1 MENNFEWRDL
11 VSFKQ
16 CARIDGSI
24 YGTADSNQCRIGTE
38 TSISDVP
45 KSLSKHEVFG
55 RLNEAQSAK
64 LSAALTDF
72 HDTLTKAGY
81 QEDAVDDWR
90 DGQERM
96 LTELNRDGASM
107 GKDGKAYTGD
117 EVVAKAESQFG
128 KMKETMVDKMPTHL
142 DNGAG
147 QFTEASLS
155 MKPNPSSSQLK
166 WKDPVLGDS
175 YGASQY
181 TREKGI
187 ADAEKKAAK
196 ADKLGDPKAAEIYRQ
211 RAESLRQ
218 LPEGATIVVKNGV
231 AASRFS
237 QFQEGNAAKMLA
249 YKQQEEAAGRPWPT
263 PESKQPAKSEVDSLV
278 KNNPKLWTSGL
289 NTQNKARGRDDGFDV
304 YELGS
309 KNPSPQAL
317 AARDRKNRAMAET
330 YLAHDGKSP
339 VTGQPIKLPKSDLPT
354 TKTVV
359 DHNVAY
365 RDIVKANPGKS
376 IFELDAIA
384 NTRSNFSI
392 VEADLNNSKGE
403 REWGQTATTLSK
415 NASSSAVRKSV
426 TDNWNDNG
434 SRVTLSE
441 KQYRQRFGNTDGF
454 TDPKQRQAVASAH
467 EQKRLAGVFSVK
479 QSEMVPTTR
488 NRNSAPVGN
497 SFTPP
502 KGTVPSAGTGRA
514 ASTSKAKAAPAPKA
528 KAAPKPK
535 TAPKPSASPAPKAKP
550 KVTAE
555 QRTAYIKDR
564 QEALRKAKAEK
575 RSGDV
580 ARLEATLKA
589 LGA

>member
-1 MENNFEWRDL
+1 MEKNFEWRDL

-16 CARIDGSI
+16 CSRTDGSI
-24 YGTADSNQCRIGTE
+24 YGTADSNQCRIGVE

-55 RLNEAQSAK
+55 RLNESQTAK
-64 LSAALTDF
+64 LNGALVDF
-72 HDTLTKAGY
+72 HETLTKAGY
-81 QEDAVDDWR
+81 QEDAMADWR

-96 LTELNRDGASM
+96 LTELNRDGSSL
-107 GKDGKAYTGD
+107 GKDGKAYTAD
-117 EVVAKAESQFG
+117 VVVAKAEKQLA
-128 KMKETMVDKMPTHL
+128 KAKESMVDSMPTHL

-155 MKPNPSSSQLK
+155 MKPAITSSQLK

-175 YGASQY
+175 YGTSQY

-187 ADAEKKAAK
+187 KDAEKDAAK
-196 ADKLGDPKAAEIYRQ
+196 ADKLGDKKAGDIYRQ
-211 RAESLRQ
+211 RAEDLKK
-218 LPEGATIVVKNGV
+218 LPEGATLVTKNGV

-237 QFQEGNAAKMLA
+237 QFQEGNAEKMLK
-249 YKQQEEAAGRPWPT
+249 YKEQQGANW
-263 PESKQPAKSEVDSLV
+263 PAKPIAQPTKAEVDALV
-278 KNNPKLWTSGL
+278 KSNPQMWTSGL

-304 YELGS
+304 YELGN

-317 AARDRKNRAMAET
+317 AARDRKNRAMAES
-330 YLAHDGKSP
+330 YLEHGGKSP
-339 VTGQPIKLPKSDLPT
+339 VTGQDIKLPKSDIPT

-359 DHNVAY
+359 DHVKSY
-365 RDIVKANPGKS
+365 RDIVKENPGKS

-384 NTRSNFSI
+384 NTRSNFVI
-392 VEADLNNSKGE
+392 VEADLNNSKGD
-403 REWGQTATTLSK
+403 RSWNQTASTLSK
-415 NASSSAVRKSV
+415 SSTSAAVRKSV

-467 EQKRLAGVFSVK
+467 EQKRLAGVFGVK
-479 QSEMVPTTR
+479 QSEMVPTSRRKTQ
-488 NRNSAPVGN
+488 PVN
-497 SFTPP
+497 DTFTPP
-502 KGTVPSAGTGRA
+502 KGTVARAGTGG
-514 ASTSKAKAAPAPKA
+514 KAAPAPKA
-528 KAAPKPK
+528 KPAPKPK
-535 TAPKPSASPAPKAKP
+535 TAPKPKARATPKPPAPKAKP